1 MTKKINRL
9 FTFLSDLIGWIKY
22 GLTALRKKCL
32 PQSLLYRFVLIILV
46 PLLFLQAVVMI
57 VFFDRH
63 WDTVSHRLAQD
74 VAGEIAFLGNMI
86 DKGALSSEQTDM
98 MMKTMNKNLLLNAS
112 FAEEEVLPVGKKQQR
127 GTNVR
132 ALISEIKSIG
142 YPYSIW
148 EMTDGKTAIAI
159 QLDKGILT
167 TVIPRKRFF
176 SSTVYVVLLWMFIFS
191 VLLFWIAFLFMK
203 NQVRAIERLSHAAE
217 SFGQGQALVSFKPEG
232 ATEVRQAG
240 LSFIQMRNRLQ
251 RYLAERTGMLSG
263 VSHDLRTPLTRMK
276 LQLSMLEQTEAVQD
290 LQSDVSEMER
300 MLESYLSFARGE
312 GKAQTAEVSLNV
324 ILKELVDKQLKAG
337 QEIDFHEE
345 CQVSCLCREDELV
358 RAVTNLLV
366 NAKRYAT
373 HANMTLGQYRKMAR
387 IIIDDDGPGIPE
399 KKRKEVFRAF
409 CRLDESRNT
418 HTGGVGLG
426 MTIARDIIL
435 AHGGEITLNDSP
447 MGGLRVIILLP
458 MTTQGQKG
466 KIG

>member
-1 MTKKINRL
+1 MIKKANKL
-9 FTFLSDLIGWIKY
+9 LDFFKALTGWIKY

-46 PLLFLQAVVMI
+46 PLLFLQAAVMI

-63 WDTVSHRLAQD
+63 WDTVGHRLAQD
-74 VAGEIAFLGNMI
+74 VAGEIAV
-86 DKGALSSEQTDM
+86 LSELIQRENLPLEYRDFVF
-98 MMKTMNKNLLLNAS
+98 KIMNKQLLLNAS
-112 FAEEEVLPVGKKQQR
+112 FEKEGVLPIDKEQQS
-127 GTNVR
+127 GSKVR
-132 ALISEIKSIG
+132 ALISEIKAIG
-142 YPYSIW
+142 YPFVLW
-148 EMTDGKTAIAI
+148 EREDGKTVIAV
-159 QLDKGILT
+159 QLENGVLNV
-167 TVIPRKRFF
+167 VIPRKRFF
-176 SSTVYVVLLWMFIFS
+176 SSTIYVVLIWMFLFS

-251 RYLAERTGMLSG
+251 RYLTERTGMLSG

-312 GKAQTAEVSLNV
+312 GKTQTEEISLNEA
-324 ILKELVDKQLKAG
+324 LKELVVKQVKAG
-337 QEIDFHEE
+337 QDIDFHEE
-345 CQVSCLCREDELV
+345 CQVSCLCREDELI
-358 RAVTNLLV
+358 RAITNLIV
-366 NAKRYAT
+366 NAKRYAG

-426 MTIARDIIL
+426 LTITRDIIL
-435 AHGGEITLNDSP
+435 SHGGEISLSDSP
-447 MGGLRVIILLP
+447 MGGLRVIVLLP
-458 MTTQGQKG
+458 MITQVRKE
-466 KIG
+466 K

>member
-1 MTKKINRL
+1 MTKKINR
-9 FTFLSDLIGWIKY
+9 FFIFLSDLIGWIKY

-32 PQSLLYRFVLIILV
+32 PQSLMYRFVLIILV
-46 PLLFLQAVVMI
+46 PLLFLQAAVMI

-63 WDTVSHRLAQD
+63 WDTVGHRLAKD
-74 VAGEIAFLGNMI
+74 VAGEIGFLADII
-86 DKGALSSEQTDM
+86 DKEIVSSEQIDVIFR
-98 MMKTMNKNLLLNAS
+98 KMNRNLLLNAS
-112 FAEEEVLPVGKKQQR
+112 FTGNETLPVDKEQQNDSR
-127 GTNVR
+127 VR
-132 ALISEIKSIG
+132 ALIYEIESIG
-142 YPYSIW
+142 YPFSIW
-148 EMTDGKTAIAI
+148 ETPDGKTAIFV
-159 QLDKGILT
+159 QLKNGVLK
-167 TVIPRKRFF
+167 TVVPRKRFF
-176 SSTVYVVLLWMFIFS
+176 SSTVYVVLLWMFVFS

-203 NQVRAIERLSHAAE
+203 NQVRAIERLSQAAE
-217 SFGQGQALVSFKPEG
+217 SFGQGQGLVSFKPEG

-276 LQLSMLEQTEAVQD
+276 LQLSMLEQTEAVRD

-312 GKAQTAEVSLNV
+312 GKAQTEEISLN
-324 ILKELVDKQLKAG
+324 ILLKEVVEKQVKAG
-337 QEIDFHEE
+337 QELDFHQES
-345 CQVSCLCREDELV
+345 QVSCSCREDELI
-358 RAVTNLLV
+358 RAITNLLV

-409 CRLDESRNT
+409 CRLDESRNM

-458 MTTQGQKG
+458 MTTQDRKE
-466 KIG
+466 K